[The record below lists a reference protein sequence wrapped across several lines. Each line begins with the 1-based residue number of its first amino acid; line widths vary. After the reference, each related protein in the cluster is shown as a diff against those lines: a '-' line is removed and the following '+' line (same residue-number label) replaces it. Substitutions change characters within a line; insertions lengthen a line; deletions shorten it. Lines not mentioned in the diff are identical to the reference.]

1 MIFFYAPSFNTLFY
15 FFRIIKYN
23 NSILYLC
30 KKIKNDVHSSSYKNI
45 FKGGIAMLKTKS
57 FSKLFSIWFG
67 TPMYWFPDNSDVEYK
82 NLNTDFYHNS

>member
-45 FKGGIAMLKTKS
+45 FKGGRAIMKIKFNVEISKKDGLDRKS
-57 FSKLFSIWFG
+57 
-67 TPMYWFPDNSDVEYK
+67 VV
-82 NLNTDFYHNS
+82 